1 MLCGTGEG
9 KIKELLTRAIRDEGY
24 EGFLT
29 LEPHLVLF
37 ASLQSLETE
46 DAAHIIKQNKAKD
59 GAEGYAMQYSAL
71 KEILDAI

>member
-1 MLCGTGEG
+1 M
-9 KIKELLTRAIRDEGY
+9 
-24 EGFLT
+24 T